1 MSSRRRFLSQAAAL
15 GVSAAATGQV
25 AAQTS
30 VAPAAAHRRTYV
42 LVHGAW
48 HGGWCWVRVADRL
61 RAAGHTVFTPTLTGL
76 GERSHLISSLVN
88 LDTHI
93 NDVIQVVEFEEL
105 SDVVLVGHSYAGTII
120 AGVADRIAPRLKR
133 LVFLDSQFLDSG
145 KSLFDSLPKEMV
157 EQRLKVIRETGGGVG
172 AASISPTAFGVKDPA
187 DVAWVTRRLTP
198 QPVGCYSQV
207 FVLKN
212 PMGNGVPKVYIDCT
226 VDPIPNLNPMKA
238 RARSESGWTV
248 KTLATGHDAMV
259 TAPGPLT
266 EMLIE
271 LAA

>member
-1 MSSRRRFLSQAAAL
+1 MNRRRFMVRAGVAGAMPAGMSAAIAQ
-15 GVSAAATGQV
+15 SAAA
-25 AAQTS
+25 
-30 VAPAAAHRRTYV
+30 PKRTYV

-61 RAAGHTVFTPTLTGL
+61 RAAGHRVFAPTLTGL
-76 GERSHLISSLVN
+76 GERAHLISALVN

-93 NDVIQVVEFEEL
+93 ADVINVIEYEEL
-105 SDVVLVGHSYAGTII
+105 NDVVLVGHSYAGTII
-120 AGVADRIAPRLKR
+120 AGVADRIAPRLRR
-133 LVFLDSQFLDSG
+133 LIFLDSQFLESG
-145 KSLFDSLPKEMV
+145 KSLFDSLPREMV
-157 EQRLKVIRETGGGVG
+157 EHRLKAIRDNGGGVG

-198 QPVGCYSQV
+198 QPVGCYSQI

-212 PMGNGVPKVYIDCT
+212 PMGNGVAKVYIDCT
-226 VDPIPNLNPMKA
+226 VDPIANLNPMKA
-238 RARSESGWTV
+238 KARSEPGWTV
-248 KTLATGHDAMV
+248 RTLETGHDAMV
-259 TAPGPLT
+259 TAPGPLA